1 MKFIAFNLRVI
12 ITGCLLSVII
22 ILPACKKEAV
32 KTAPLTKVQA
42 VQVIQTTVPIKADF
56 VGQTYGYKD
65 IPIRA
70 RVDGF
75 LTGIYF
81 QEGTFIR
88 QGQLLYTIDPEPFKA
103 LEAEAMSGVAQAQT
117 MLAKAES
124 DLNRIRPLAEI
135 NAVSQSDLDAAVA
148 QYGAA
153 QASLDAAEANLKYA
167 RINLGYTSIYS
178 PITGVIGK
186 TEAKTGEYVGRPP
199 NPVVLNT
206 ISIIDTIL
214 VQFSITES
222 DYLWIARK
230 AIEAQAKDSLTRDD
244 VRERVAEQDK
254 IRLILSDGSIFPS
267 SGRFDFVNRQ
277 VDPTTGTLL
286 IQVSFANPDKLL
298 RPGQFARVQI
308 VVEVVENGLVIPQR
322 SVRELQGLYQV
333 YVVNDTNAID
343 VRPVKL
349 AARVGS
355 MFLVQEGLSP
365 KDRIV
370 FEGLNLVRPG
380 QKVDPQMVEVP
391 AELKKF

>member
-1 MKFIAFNLRVI
+1 MKFIAYILRGTVI
-12 ITGCLLSVII
+12 CCLLSVFM
-22 ILPACKKEAV
+22 LQPACRKEAL
-32 KTAPLTKVQA
+32 KTQPPTKVQA
-42 VQVIQTTVPIKADF
+42 VNVLQTTVPIKTDF

-75 LTGIYF
+75 LTGIHF
-81 QEGTFIR
+81 QEGTFVR
-88 QGQLLYTIDPEPFKA
+88 QGQLLYSIDPEPFKA
-103 LEAEAMSGVAQAQT
+103 MEAEAMSGVAEAQT

-148 QYGAA
+148 QFGAA
-153 QASLDAAEANLKYA
+153 QASLDAANANLKYA
-167 RINLGYTSIYS
+167 RINLGYTSILS

-186 TEAKTGEYVGRPP
+186 TLAKTGEYVGRAP

-206 ISIIDTIL
+206 VSIIDTIL

-222 DYLWIARK
+222 DYLWIARQV
-230 AIEAQAKDSLTRDD
+230 IEQ
-244 VRERVAEQDK
+244 EQDTIPYGGEAK
-254 IRLILSDGSIFPS
+254 ASYKDRYRLVLADGSIFPYP
-267 SGRFDFVNRQ
+267 GRFNFTDRQ

-286 IQVSFANPDKLL
+286 VQVSFPNPNKLL

-349 AARVGS
+349 AAKVGS
-355 MFLVQEGLSP
+355 MYLVQEGLTP
-365 KDRIV
+365 TDRIV
-370 FEGLNLVRPG
+370 YEGLNLVRPG

-391 AELKKF
+391 AELMKF

>member
-1 MKFIAFNLRVI
+1 
-12 ITGCLLSVII
+12 
-22 ILPACKKEAV
+22 
-32 KTAPLTKVQA
+32 
-42 VQVIQTTVPIKADF
+42 
-56 VGQTYGYKD
+56 
-65 IPIRA
+65 
-70 RVDGF
+70 
-75 LTGIYF
+75 
-81 QEGTFIR
+81 
-88 QGQLLYTIDPEPFKA
+88 
-103 LEAEAMSGVAQAQT
+103 
-117 MLAKAES
+117 
-124 DLNRIRPLAEI
+124 
-135 NAVSQSDLDAAVA
+135 
-148 QYGAA
+148 A
-153 QASLDAAEANLKYA
+153 QASLDAANANLKYA

-206 ISIIDTIL
+206 VSIIDTIL

-230 AIEAQAKDSLTRDD
+230 AIDAQAQDSLTRND
-244 VRERVAEQDK
+244 VRDRVAEQEK
-254 IRLILSDGSIFPS
+254 IHLILSDGSVFASP
-267 SGRFDFVNRQ
+267 GRFDFVNRQ

-286 IQVSFANPDKLL
+286 VQASFPNPEKLL

-333 YVVNDTNAID
+333 YVVNDTSAIE

-349 AARVGS
+349 AAKVGS
-355 MFLVQEGLSP
+355 MFLVMSGLTP

-380 QKVDPQMVEVP
+380 QKVNPQMVEVP
-391 AELKKF
+391 AELMKF

>member
-1 MKFIAFNLRVI
+1 MKFITYILRGMVI
-12 ITGCLLSVII
+12 CCLFSVILI
-22 ILPACKKEAV
+22 APACKKEAV

-42 VQVIQTTVPIKADF
+42 IQVIQTTVPIKADF

-75 LTGIYF
+75 LTGVHF
-81 QEGTFIR
+81 QEGTFVK
-88 QGQLLYTIDPEPFKA
+88 QGQLLYTIDPEPFNA
-103 LEAEAMSGVAQAQT
+103 LEAEAMSGVAEAQT

-124 DLNRIRPLAEI
+124 DLNRYRPLAEI

-153 QASLDAAEANLKYA
+153 QASLDAAEANLRYA
-167 RINLGYTSIYS
+167 RINLGYTSIFS

-186 TEAKTGEYVGRPP
+186 TLAKTGEYVGRAP

-206 ISIIDTIL
+206 VSIIDTIL

-222 DYLWIARK
+222 DYLWLARQFIGQGHQDTVPRG
-230 AIEAQAKDSLTRDD
+230 ARAAGIPEKDR
-244 VRERVAEQDK
+244 
-254 IRLILSDGSIFPS
+254 IRLILADGSIFPYP
-267 SGRFDFVNRQ
+267 GRFNFADRQ
-277 VDPTTGTLL
+277 VDPSTGTLL
-286 IQVSFANPDKLL
+286 VQVSFPNPDKLL
-298 RPGQFARVQI
+298 RPGLFARVRII
-308 VVEVVENGLVIPQR
+308 VEMIENGLVIPQR

-355 MFLVQEGLSP
+355 MFLVQEGLAP
-365 KDRIV
+365 NDRIV

-391 AELKKF
+391 AELMKF

>member
-1 MKFIAFNLRVI
+1 MKFIALIFRGTVI
-12 ITGCLLSVII
+12 CCLFGVI
-22 ILPACKKEAV
+22 LLHPACRKEAV

-42 VQVIQTTVPIKADF
+42 VNVIQTTVPIKSEF

-75 LTGIYF
+75 LTGLHF
-81 QEGTFIR
+81 QEGTFVR

-103 LEAEAMSGVAQAQT
+103 LEAEAMSGVAEANT

-153 QASLDAAEANLKYA
+153 KASLDAAEANLRYA
-167 RINLGYTSIYS
+167 RINLGYTNIFS

-206 ISIIDTIL
+206 VSIIDTIL

-222 DYLWIARK
+222 DYLLLARK
-230 AIEAQAKDSLTRDD
+230 TTQKKEPDTVTTGPRT
-244 VRERVAEQDK
+244 VPVPEQDR
-254 IRLILSDGSIFPS
+254 IRLILSDGSVFPF

-286 IQVSFANPDKLL
+286 IQVSFPNTDNLL

-308 VVEVVENGLVIPQR
+308 VVEMVEDGLVIPQR

-333 YVVNDTNAID
+333 FVVNDTNAIE

-349 AARVGS
+349 AAKVGS
-355 MFLVQEGLSP
+355 MFLLYSGLSP

-370 FEGLNLVRPG
+370 FEGLNLVRLG

-391 AELKKF
+391 AELKNF

>member
-1 MKFIAFNLRVI
+1 MKFTAFRFRGILIV
-12 ITGCLLSVII
+12 CLLSII
-22 ILPACKKEAV
+22 FILPACKKEVV

-75 LTGIYF
+75 LKGVHF
-81 QEGTFIR
+81 QEGTFVR

-103 LEAEAMSGVAQAQT
+103 LEAEAMSGVAESQT

-148 QYGAA
+148 QFGAA
-153 QASLDAAEANLKYA
+153 QASLDAANANLKYA
-167 RINLGYTSIYS
+167 RINLGYTSILS
-178 PITGVIGK
+178 PITGVIGR
-186 TEAKTGEYVGRPP
+186 TLAKTGEYVGRAP

-206 ISIIDTIL
+206 VSIIDTIL

-222 DYLWIARK
+222 DYLWIARQV
-230 AIEAQAKDSLTRDD
+230 IEQEHDTIPYGGEARASYKDRY
-244 VRERVAEQDK
+244 
-254 IRLILSDGSIFPS
+254 RLVLADGSIFPHP
-267 SGRFDFVNRQ
+267 GRFNFTDRQ

-286 IQVSFANPDKLL
+286 VQVSFPNPDKLL

-308 VVEVVENGLVIPQR
+308 IVEVVENGLVIPQR

-333 YVVNDTNAID
+333 YVVNDTNAIE

-349 AARVGS
+349 AAKVGS
-355 MFLVQEGLSP
+355 MFLVQEGLATG
-365 KDRIV
+365 DRIV

-391 AELKKF
+391 SELMKF